1 MNGACRARI
10 ILHVIRD
17 LPLDLF
23 IDDSFNRVRLSDLNV
38 VLLLLSIIF
47 QHHHRL
53 LRWKVIVSTAHHG
66 SYALLGA
73 VIIASFNKVRQTT
86 TGLPFRTGT
95 HRFDLGLR

>member
-1 MNGACRARI
+1 MNGACHARI

-17 LPLDLF
+17 LPLDFF

-38 VLLLLSIIF
+38 VLLVNVLLGNIL

-53 LRWKVIVSTAHHG
+53 LRWKVTTTVTTAHHG

-73 VIIASFNKVRQTT
+73 MIIASFNKVCQTT

-95 HRFDLGLR
+95 H